1 MKSLSGSYSKIK
13 EVLAKHDLKAT
24 HQRIAIY
31 DIMLHLD
38 NHPTADQV
46 YNKVC
51 QYYPSISLATVY
63 KTLDTFVEKS
73 LIKRV
78 LTTKDAKKYDI
89 NIHEH
94 HHLYCEMSD
103 KIIDY
108 EDKALLK
115 KIMKHFKKKELQFF
129 KIKDVKVQ
137 INGEIVERQQKLE
150 F

>member
-13 EVLAKHDLKAT
+13 EVLDKHALKAT

-31 DIMLHLD
+31 DIMLYLD

-73 LIKRV
+73 LINRV
-78 LTTKDAKKYDI
+78 LTTKDAKKYDV

-129 KIKDVKVQ
+129 KIKDVRVQ
-137 INGEIVERQQKLE
+137 INGEILERQQKLE

>member
-13 EVLAKHDLKAT
+13 EVLDKHALKAT

-31 DIMLHLD
+31 DIMLYLD

-73 LIKRV
+73 LINRV
-78 LTTKDAKKYDI
+78 LTTKDAKKYDV

-137 INGEIVERQQKLE
+137 INGKIIERQQKLE